1 MNAAEALRSI
11 EDDLLEYVQKRI
23 TVEFDNALQMPVEFC
38 LDGKRHHVQEALG
51 RFRTRAGRH
60 LNGYLV
66 KTREDEVFF
75 LYFQWLDE
83 SRLNAPI
90 QAGSWVLSFRI
101 LSDRELMAFYREGRK
116 MLVNMALKRVAD
128 FHGHLCPELV
138 LGAKLCDYILDLLS
152 DRSQANISL
161 AVIAENCSSAI
172 DAIQVMLGAT
182 LGNQRLHVMD
192 HGKHNYTVLPN
203 DGKGGVKL
211 SFRPPNFG
219 DEDEYGAL
227 EEKIRRQQVTLE
239 EVVHF
244 QGLLDAR
251 AKRLLALD
259 HQELFDVSPT
269 DTAPPPSE
277 NATCYVTCNQCS
289 QPVLNSRAVDFNGR
303 FYCMPCFQR
312 LHVSGSCFSLQ

>member
-23 TVEFDNALQMPVEFC
+23 TVEFDNALQMPVEFY

-51 RFRTRAGRH
+51 RFRTRAERH
-60 LNGYLV
+60 VNGYLV
-66 KTREDEVFF
+66 KTSEDEVFF

-116 MLVNMALKRVAD
+116 MFVNMALKRVAD

-192 HGKHNYTVLPN
+192 HGKHNYTVLPH
-203 DGKGGVKL
+203 DGKGGFKL

-259 HQELFDVSPT
+259 PKELFDVNPT
-269 DTAPPPSE
+269 DASPPPSE
-277 NATCYVTCNQCS
+277 TATRYV
-289 QPVLNSRAVDFNGR
+289 A
-303 FYCMPCFQR
+303 
-312 LHVSGSCFSLQ
+312 